1 MGKIKNIDGLKGI
14 CAIAVFFSHLCAA
27 FAPVEPTIQLY
38 YNRMFFRWFDGNPAV
53 DVFIILSTFLA
64 CRSFERQNLQDILIK
79 KYLRIALP
87 ISVVL
92 IAIGCLKYCGFF
104 YNEQVG
110 QMIGNDWLRGYPLD
124 YFQLPLTLI
133 ISPFGKDYGWMNT
146 LWMLKY
152 IMISPIVILALKS
165 ITNHLTIFKKSLV
178 ILVIY
183 LIFRNVD
190 VYLINILYGFV
201 LYEFNKQETS
211 IRLKSIIGITS
222 LILLFLMDLAP
233 HKDLVLNVCRAIC
246 LVNLVLMSPMFAKV
260 FSFKLFTWLGT
271 HSMAIYL
278 IHLPLIY
285 SLSCYLWLKT
295 GDIYLITI
303 ITTVAL
309 IILSVVYHKF
319 VENPIY
325 AKLNSM
331 VNWIKS

>member
-1 MGKIKNIDGLKGI
+1 MQRLNNIDGVKGI
-14 CAIAVFFSHLCAA
+14 CAIAVFVAHFCGT
-27 FAPVEPTIQLY
+27 FAPVEPAIQLY
-38 YNRMFFRWFDGNPAV
+38 YSRMFFRWFDGNPAV

-64 CRSFERQNLQDILIK
+64 CRSLERQNLQEILIK

-92 IAIGCLKYCGFF
+92 IAIGCLKYCGFL
-104 YNEQVG
+104 YNGQVG

-124 YFQLPLTLI
+124 YYQLPLTLI

-152 IMISPIVILALKS
+152 IMISPIVILALRS
-165 ITNHLTIFKKSLV
+165 ITNNLTVFKKSLV

-190 VYLINILYGFV
+190 VYLINILYG
-201 LYEFNKQETS
+201 
-211 IRLKSIIGITS
+211 
-222 LILLFLMDLAP
+222 
-233 HKDLVLNVCRAIC
+233 
-246 LVNLVLMSPMFAKV
+246 
-260 FSFKLFTWLGT
+260 T

-285 SLSCYLWLKT
+285 SLSCFLWLKT
-295 GDIYLITI
+295 GDMYLITI
-303 ITTVAL
+303 ITSVAL

>member
-1 MGKIKNIDGLKGI
+1 MGKLNNIDGVKGV
-14 CAIAVFFSHLCAA
+14 CAIAVFVAHFCGA

-38 YNRMFFRWFDGNPAV
+38 YSRMFFRWFDGNPAV

-64 CRSFERQNLQDILIK
+64 CRSLERQNLQEILIK

-92 IAIGCLKYCGFF
+92 IAIGCLKYCGFL
-104 YNEQVG
+104 YNSQVG

-124 YFQLPLTLI
+124 YYQLPLTLI

-165 ITNHLTIFKKSLV
+165 ITKNLTVFKKNLV

-183 LIFRNVD
+183 LIFRNID
-190 VYLINILYGFV
+190 VYLINILYGTI
-201 LYEFNKQETS
+201 LYDFCKQETS
-211 IRLKSIIGITS
+211 IRRKSTIGIGS
-222 LILLFLMDLAP
+222 LFLLFLMDLAP
-233 HKDLVLNVCRAIC
+233 QNDLVLNVCRAIC
-246 LVNLVLMSPMFAKV
+246 LVNLALMSPLFAKV
-260 FSFKLFTWLGT
+260 FSFRLFTWLGT

-285 SLSCYLWLKT
+285 SLSCFLWLKT
-295 GDIYLITI
+295 GDMYLITI
-303 ITTVAL
+303 VTSIAL

-331 VNWIKS
+331 VNWVKS